1 MGQVP
6 GSRFQPWAHGV
17 VSLDG
22 PVPLLAPFYFCCSLE
37 AEMAGPVVLTLLL
50 LLGELS
56 ADMGGHAAGKE
67 GAPSL
72 PRGGCHGD
80 RCFPQLG
87 GGGELFWGELG
98 QVQPS
103 KTLF

>member
-17 VSLDG
+17 ASLDG
-22 PVPLLAPFYFCCSLE
+22 PVPLLAPFYCCCSLE

-56 ADMGGHAAGKE
+56 ADMGVTLQGRKGLR
-67 GAPSL
+67 PSL
-72 PRGGCHGD
+72 VGAAMGIAASPS
-80 RCFPQLG
+80 LG
-87 GGGELFWGELG
+87 GEGGELF
-98 QVQPS
+98 
-103 KTLF
+103 